1 MAIGDVQNRYDIGH
15 HALNAGGTANANR
28 QQVRPPEEQENRISQ
43 TAAINQPDFNNNVNT
58 NQTNTAPR
66 INQADA
72 EAPNPNQSEQE
83 IVEIG
88 NQNQQTQNAEVQNP
102 DVNDQVNSTNVIR
115 RTEEEVL
122 YETNQGNMREITPA
136 GENEEENP
144 AAQAVERTAEEQIR
158 RIENANTAAANTP
171 AHIAAAVNAL
181 TQENQLGANLNIIA

>member
-1 MAIGDVQNRYDIGH
+1 MAIGDVQNRYDVVH
-15 HALNAGGTANANR
+15 HALQAGGAANVNR

-43 TAAINQPDFNNNVNT
+43 QAANQPDFNNNVNT
-58 NQTNTAPR
+58 NQTYNAPR
-66 INQADA
+66 ITQAPG

-83 IVEIG
+83 IVELG
-88 NQNQQTQNAEVQNP
+88 NQTQQTQNAEVQNH
-102 DVNDQVNSTNVIR
+102 DVNDQINSTNVIR

-122 YETNQGNMREITPA
+122 YETNHRDMREITPA

-144 AAQAVERTAEEQIR
+144 AAQAVERTAEEQIG
-158 RIENANTAAANTP
+158 RIENANTTAANTP